1 MDRRW
6 PDNSDSYVTAAQ
18 IAARLG
24 YRTMKAFYAARPA
37 LDLRGF
43 PAPALPRRW
52 RASQVERWE
61 AWNADRASAGATF
74 TPANDAPRPARMPA
88 PSPVPPTSQPAL
100 QRLAEIRRAAGLA
113 N

>member
-1 MDRRW
+1 MDRSW
-6 PDNSDSYVTAAQ
+6 PDNSDAYVTAAQ
-18 IAARLG
+18 IAAKLG

-37 LDLRGF
+37 LDARGF
-43 PAPALPRRW
+43 PQPALPRRW

-61 AWNADRASAGATF
+61 QWNADNASAGVVF
-74 TPANDAPRPARMPA
+74 QPANDVARAKPPA
-88 PSPVPPTSQPAL
+88 PSSVAPQSQPAL